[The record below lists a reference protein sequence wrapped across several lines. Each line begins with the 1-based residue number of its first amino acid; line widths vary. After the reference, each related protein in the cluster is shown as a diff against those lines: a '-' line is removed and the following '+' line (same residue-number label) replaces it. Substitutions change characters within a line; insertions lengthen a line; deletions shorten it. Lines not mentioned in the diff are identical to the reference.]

1 MITIIALYIILGII
15 AFIVILL
22 HFSVRVKLSAQS
34 GGKPDIQVKWLFLT
48 VYPRKPKEKKEKK
61 NKKKKSSEEA
71 ASKADYTE
79 EEIEELI
86 RQADEA
92 ELSEQLQQEQAKA
105 IEPPPEV
112 ETAEAEKAQ
121 DEKAQTE
128 MIQTE
133 DTESSE
139 TVGRKLSRKEKKE
152 LKKKEKA
159 EKAQVDA
166 DGEEKPKGGL
176 AKIKGYIDMVM
187 PYVPLAWRTVKK
199 LLKTIR
205 FTKLDIRLASGKE
218 DAYEAAMAYGKLNAA
233 VFNGVATVGRIFT
246 VEAKN
251 VQVDC
256 RFNEKVFEYDVSTTV
271 MVRPSALIAIVFCT
285 GVNFLRIF
293 IPQWLRK
300 RKERRRIKKE
310 KAKAKKYN
318 ETELL
323 TNE

>member
-1 MITIIALYIILGII
+1 MITIIFLYILLGLI

-22 HFSVRVKLSAQS
+22 HFSVRVKLSAVS
-34 GGKPDIQVKWLFLT
+34 GGKPDIQVKWLFIT
-48 VYPRKPKEKKEKK
+48 IYPRKPKEKKKK
-61 NKKKKSSEEA
+61 GSEEV
-71 ASKADYTE
+71 ASKVDYTD

-92 ELSEQLQQEQAKA
+92 DLSEELEQKQVKE
-105 IEPPPEV
+105 IEPPEP
-112 ETAEAEKAQ
+112 ETAETEKSENAKALPEEIQAEGAKSA
-121 DEKAQTE
+121 
-128 MIQTE
+128 
-133 DTESSE
+133 E
-139 TVGRKLSRKEKKE
+139 TAERKLSRKEKKE

-159 EKAQVDA
+159 EKA

-176 AKIKGYIDMVM
+176 AKVKGYIDMVM
-187 PYVPLAWRTVKK
+187 PYVPMAWKAVKK

-300 RKERRRIKKE
+300 RRERRRIKRMDK
-310 KAKAKKYN
+310 KAKKYN